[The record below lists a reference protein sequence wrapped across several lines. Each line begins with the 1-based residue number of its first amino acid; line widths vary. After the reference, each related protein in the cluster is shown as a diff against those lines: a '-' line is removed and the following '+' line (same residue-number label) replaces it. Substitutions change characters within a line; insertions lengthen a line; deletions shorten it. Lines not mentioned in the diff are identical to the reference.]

1 MEGQNVLTMT
11 RRTEFSAAHRYHN
24 PAWDEAR
31 NLVAFGACTRVH
43 GHNYQLEVSVTGP
56 IDPRTGMLFNMTVLK
71 AILEDE
77 VRARFDHRQLERDV
91 PELTGCIP
99 TSENVAR
106 AIWDHLAPRVAAAEG
121 GRCRL
126 SRLRL
131 FETGSLYVELGEECK
146 WSS

>member
-1 MEGQNVLTMT
+1 MI

-31 NLVAFGACTRVH
+31 NRSAFGACTRVH

-77 VRARFDHRQLERDV
+77 VRGGFDHRQLEQDV
-91 PELTGCIP
+91 PELAGRIP

-106 AIWDHLAPRVAAAEG
+106 AIWDRVAPRVAAAEG

-126 SRLRL
+126 TRLRL
-131 FETGSLYVELGEECK
+131 FETGSLYVEL
-146 WSS
+146 SP